1 MQDVIINADDYAMD
15 EGVDAAILELAAQG
29 VVTATSAMALSP
41 AWPNAARALC
51 DAPLSRGLHLDFTSP
66 FSGAIIPRQSITGM
80 TIRSHVGALDG
91 KLLRQAIDR
100 QLERYESAMKAPP
113 DFVDGHQH
121 AHHLP
126 GVAEALVAVLSERY
140 GDEAG
145 RIGLRICISRK
156 WRGLKASIIARTGAF
171 RLERLAAQPR
181 HSMNTDFAG
190 VYDFNEDA
198 DLGVLW
204 ANWLDG
210 LEGGAALVMCHVAK
224 AGDYDKSDPIRA
236 ARYREYNWLR
246 GPEFQGLT
254 QRLSKAPAHWPHSVS
269 RNPGTPA
276 SSARP
281 TCP

>member
-1 MQDVIINADDYAMD
+1 MQNVIINADDYAMD

-41 AWPNAARALC
+41 TWPNAARALR

-66 FSGAIIPRQSITGM
+66 FAGAIIPRQSITGM
-80 TIRSHVGALDG
+80 TIRSHVGALDR

-100 QLERYESAMKAPP
+100 QLELYESEMKAPP

-126 GVAEALVAVLSERY
+126 GVAEALVAVLGERY

-145 RIGLRICISRK
+145 GIGLRICISRK

-171 RLERLAAQPR
+171 RLERLSARPR
-181 HSMNTDFAG
+181 HSKNTDFAG

-198 DLGVLW
+198 NLGALW
-204 ANWLDG
+204 ADWLDG
-210 LEGGAALVMCHVAK
+210 LEGGAPLIMCHVAK

-236 ARYREYNWLR
+236 ARYREYAWLR
-246 GPEFQGLT
+246 SPKFPELS
-254 QRLSKAPAHWPHSVS
+254 QRLSKAPARWPQAVS
-269 RNPGTPA
+269 
-276 SSARP
+276 
-281 TCP
+281 